1 MSKFAGPPSAQQYP
15 SRSRSTTSRQYSS
28 SSYSTN
34 AGPNQTTTR
43 TLTSQSITY
52 SALPKPQEPP
62 VNSVEYYQMQLQQQ
76 GGNPFT
82 NIQQAAAPAHIQHT
96 PTGLG
101 ALRDRFKTG
110 SLSDDFNRPQVINR
124 QPPPPQ
130 QQKQQQQQQQQQL
143 PPQTGGS
150 SLSSIRNQYI
160 NLAKESVQ
168 DKLPSQPVQNISRTI
183 VGEDIPQKKPP
194 QQQQQTASQAPQQQQ
209 TASQAPQ
216 QQQQTAPQAP
226 QQEQSQTQ
234 NENVDQQAPPSEV
247 ASPPPPTNDT
257 NGTAGE
263 GVSSF

>member
-28 SSYSTN
+28 SSYTTN

-82 NIQQAAAPAHIQHT
+82 NIQQAAAPAHIQHS
-96 PTGLG
+96 PAGLG

-130 QQKQQQQQQQQQL
+130 QQKQQQQQQQL

-168 DKLPSQPVQNISRTI
+168 DKLPSPPVQNISRTI
-183 VGEDIPQKKPP
+183 VGEDIPQKKPQQ
-194 QQQQQTASQAPQQQQ
+194 QQQQQTASQAPQ
-209 TASQAPQ
+209 Q

-247 ASPPPPTNDT
+247 ASPPPATNDT
-257 NGTAGE
+257 NSTAAE